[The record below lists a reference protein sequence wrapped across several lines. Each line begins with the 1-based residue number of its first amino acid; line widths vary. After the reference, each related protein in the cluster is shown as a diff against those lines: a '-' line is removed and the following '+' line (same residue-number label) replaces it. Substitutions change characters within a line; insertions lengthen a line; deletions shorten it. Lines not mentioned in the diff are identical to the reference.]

1 MATKTMRRRPG
12 QPGARETRPRDLARG
27 QRIKA
32 LIDALG
38 LSQSGFAQALRMK
51 DGSINR
57 WVQGLQE
64 PRKSNLGLVA
74 DAFSYDRAALVSYVA
89 EGGPVPMPVQ
99 TEAIQMISRQQPARS
114 CEVIAEFAVWCQQ
127 RDEPI
132 GEAFASALH
141 QYIQARS
148 REQPQR
154 PASGGVAAAGRR
166 TPL

>member
-12 QPGARETRPRDLARG
+12 QPGAREMRPRDLARG

-51 DGSINR
+51 DGTINR
-57 WVQGLQE
+57 WVQGLQD
-64 PRKSNLGLVA
+64 PRKSNLGVVA
-74 DAFSYDRAALVSYVA
+74 DTFGYTRSALVSYVA

-99 TEAIQMISRQQPARS
+99 AEAIQVISRERPAPG
-114 CEVIAEFAVWCQQ
+114 CEVITEFALWCHQ

-154 PASGGVAAAGRR
+154 PASGGMAADGRR